1 MKNTDNIDIY
11 NHFFNMI
18 MLLEMQLSINYN
30 TEKKWTMIRQIIIVQ
45 YAVMVKLII

>member
-30 TEKKWTMIRQIIIVQ
+30 TEKK
-45 YAVMVKLII
+45 